1 MIDKKIP
8 KQHHGAKQL
17 TKWNNRDTVWVSI
30 DTLEEMGWL
39 KKQKLEL
46 KVS

>member
-1 MIDKKIP
+1 MTKI
-8 KQHHGAKQL
+8 
-17 TKWNNRDTVWVSI
+17 NNRYIIWVSI
-30 DTLEEMGWL
+30 DTAEEMSWL